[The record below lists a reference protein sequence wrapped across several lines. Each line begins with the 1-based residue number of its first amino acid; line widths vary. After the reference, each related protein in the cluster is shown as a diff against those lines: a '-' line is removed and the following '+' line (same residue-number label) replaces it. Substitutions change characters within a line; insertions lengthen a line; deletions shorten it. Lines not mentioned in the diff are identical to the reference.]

1 MQGTGGWYIL
11 GCMDR
16 SEVERRVSAAIA
28 KVLHLPVG
36 EITPEANFIF
46 DLGADSMQ
54 SLQLVAA
61 FEEEFGVELDQEAA
75 LAVQT
80 VTGAVDLL
88 KTILDR

>member
-1 MQGTGGWYIL
+1 
-11 GCMDR
+11 MDR
-16 SEVERRVSAAIA
+16 AEVQRRVRAVIA
-28 KVLHLPVG
+28 RVLNLPAG
-36 EITPEANFIF
+36 EMAPEANFIF

-80 VTGAVDLL
+80 VASAVDFLQANL
-88 KTILDR
+88 EQ

>member
-1 MQGTGGWYIL
+1 
-11 GCMDR
+11 MDR

-28 KVLHLPVG
+28 KVLHLPAG

-61 FEEEFGVELDQEAA
+61 FEEEFGVELEQEAA
-75 LAVQT
+75 LGVQT
-80 VTGAVDLL
+80 VASAVDFL
-88 KTILDR
+88 KAILER

>member
-1 MQGTGGWYIL
+1 
-11 GCMDR
+11 MDR
-16 SEVERRVSAAIA
+16 AEVERRVSAVIR
-28 KVLHLPVG
+28 KVLHLPPG
-36 EITPEANFIF
+36 EIRPEANFIF

-80 VTGAVDLL
+80 VASAVDFLQANL
-88 KTILDR
+88 ER

>member
-1 MQGTGGWYIL
+1 
-11 GCMDR
+11 MDK
-16 SEVERRVSAAIA
+16 SEVQSRLRAVIGR
-28 KVLHLPVG
+28 VLHLPVG

-75 LAVQT
+75 LGVQT
-80 VTGAVDLL
+80 VASAVDFL
-88 KTILDR
+88 KANLER

>member
-1 MQGTGGWYIL
+1 
-11 GCMDR
+11 MDR
-16 SEVERRVSAAIA
+16 SEVERRVSAVIR
-28 KVLHLPVG
+28 KVLQLPPG
-36 EITPEANFIF
+36 EIRPEANFVF

-80 VTGAVDLL
+80 VASAVDFLQANL
-88 KTILDR
+88 AR

>member
-1 MQGTGGWYIL
+1 
-11 GCMDR
+11 MDR
-16 SEVERRVSAAIA
+16 SEVESRVRTAIGR
-28 KVLHLPVG
+28 VLHLSAG

-80 VTGAVDLL
+80 VTGAVDYL
-88 KTILDR
+88 KQMLDR